1 MSNATFHHS
10 AREIAAR
17 LAANPEAVCRH
28 YLSNGRREGR
38 YWIVGNVHNAPGR
51 SMYVR
56 LTGPSAGSGAAGK
69 WTDAATGE
77 HGDLLDIISISC
89 NLDSFA
95 ETLHEA
101 SRFLALPMPFL
112 QNANISESRSSD
124 LPPGSTASARRL
136 FAIAHPIA
144 GTIAETYLRKRG
156 ITALHETGALRFHPH
171 CYFRV
176 HENAPLETGPAML
189 AAVTDLQG
197 AIHGVQR
204 TWLDPTSGDKAPID
218 HPRRAMGQLLG
229 HGVRFGVADE
239 IMAAGEG
246 IETMLS
252 LRCILPRLPVV
263 AALSA
268 NHLAAL
274 LFPSTLRRLY
284 VARDNDAAGAAAL
297 QKLADRAS
305 AGGVDVLALRPRMQD
320 FNDDLRHFGDAEFWA
335 TVRIQLAPEDVA
347 RFRFPAESI
356 GSR

>member
-1 MSNATFHHS
+1 MSKATFHHS

-28 YLSNGRREGR
+28 YLSNGRRDGR
-38 YWIVGNVHNAPGR
+38 YWVVGNVHNAPGR

-77 HGDLLDIISISC
+77 HGDLLDVIATTC

-101 SRFLALPMPFL
+101 CRFLALPKSFQ
-112 QNANISESRSSD
+112 QNANISASRTSD

-136 FAIAHPIA
+136 FAIAHPIS
-144 GTIAETYLRKRG
+144 GTIAETYLLNRG

-171 CYFRV
+171 CHFRV
-176 HENAPLETGPAML
+176 HESAPLETGPAML

-204 TWLDPTSGDKAPID
+204 TWLDPTGSDKAPID
-218 HPRRAMGQLLG
+218 QPRRAMGQLLG

-252 LRCILPRLPVV
+252 LRCKLPRLPVV

-274 LFPSTLRRLY
+274 LLPPALRRLY
-284 VARDNDAAGAAAL
+284 VARDNDAAGAAAF

-320 FNDDLRHFGDAEFWA
+320 FNDDLRHFGDSEFWA
-335 TVRIQLAPEDVA
+335 ALRVQLAPEDVA
-347 RFRFPAESI
+347 RFRSPAESI